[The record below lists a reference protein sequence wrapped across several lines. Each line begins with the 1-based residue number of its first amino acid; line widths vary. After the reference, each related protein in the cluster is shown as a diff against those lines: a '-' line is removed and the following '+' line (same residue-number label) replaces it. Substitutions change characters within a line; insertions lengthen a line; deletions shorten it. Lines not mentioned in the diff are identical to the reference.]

1 MEKYFI
7 LENSTIIKIVDSYEE
22 ASKYLD
28 KIEKFDPKRVQFHEF
43 NIICGRYV

>member
-7 LENSTIIKIVDSYEE
+7 LEDSTIIKIVDSYEE

-28 KIEKFDPKRVQFHEF
+28 EIEKADPKRVQFHEF
-43 NIICGRYV
+43 DIICGRYI

>member
-28 KIEKFDPKRVQFHEF
+28 KIEKSDPKRVKFHEF
-43 NIICGRYV
+43 NIICGKYV

>member
-22 ASKYLD
+22 ASKYLNE
-28 KIEKFDPKRVQFHEF
+28 IEKSDPKRVQFHEF